1 MTVYDI
7 LMIDDDQ
14 DNYHSLKNFASEK
27 NVVLQYSRT
36 LEEGMEVLKSNT
48 RILGI
53 ILDGKGLLHKDQS
66 DSEANAAF
74 VHEALSQIK
83 LLEERRGKIYP
94 ICVLTAWYDNL
105 KESLE
110 PRRIKVFDKK
120 KLAIDENQKDELFS
134 YLMVQATDSVEYI
147 IRSKYEAIFKF
158 MDSKFMPANADNAFY
173 KCCLVVENGNPTS
186 SDFTIIRQLYE
197 MIISSINL
205 KENTFLPNELF
216 KHGRPNLD
224 WTLRYLG
231 GWEIKSGGVVI
242 FNSSPPRVPDH
253 IHDCATFI
261 KEITS
266 AFTHDYHNKF
276 STYSYTSALFAW
288 IEFFLWYTAWV
299 NNLK

>member
-36 LEEGMEVLKSNT
+36 LEEGMEELKSNT

-110 PRRIKVFDKK
+110 PRGIKVFDKK

-147 IRSKYEAIFKF
+147 IRSK
-158 MDSKFMPANADNAFY
+158 
-173 KCCLVVENGNPTS
+173 
-186 SDFTIIRQLYE
+186 
-197 MIISSINL
+197 
-205 KENTFLPNELF
+205 
-216 KHGRPNLD
+216 
-224 WTLRYLG
+224 
-231 GWEIKSGGVVI
+231 
-242 FNSSPPRVPDH
+242 
-253 IHDCATFI
+253 
-261 KEITS
+261 
-266 AFTHDYHNKF
+266 
-276 STYSYTSALFAW
+276 
-288 IEFFLWYTAWV
+288 
-299 NNLK
+299 